1 MSKKSRKYLIS
12 VNLLF
17 RQRVMASM
25 IFTHRDNPKLLS
37 DHVLTIIRSSCGSG
51 GVLGAFSFHMAKSYG
66 CLLTFM
72 PVSGIILKNRK
83 KNQHT

>member
-1 MSKKSRKYLIS
+1 MIRLIYMISRKYLIS

-51 GVLGAFSFHMAKSYG
+51 GGLGAFSDNWYQGAIKMVTSIY
-66 CLLTFM
+66 
-72 PVSGIILKNRK
+72 R
-83 KNQHT
+83 